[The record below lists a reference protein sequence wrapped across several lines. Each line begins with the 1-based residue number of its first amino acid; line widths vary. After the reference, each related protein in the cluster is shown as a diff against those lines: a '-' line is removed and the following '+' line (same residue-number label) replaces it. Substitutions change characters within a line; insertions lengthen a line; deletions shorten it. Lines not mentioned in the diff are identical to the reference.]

1 MGDDIIWIQKSVR
14 LLKNGSSREPEVG
27 HILTSWERSSFQTW
41 GICLQDKPRGG
52 LTRGQG
58 AGAPAGTAPGGAT
71 AGGGRE
77 QGMVV
82 GWEGGWGGGR
92 LIPGLRF
99 WRGLNVY
106 CFGMFGNVGH
116 VLFGHTVTTPPGSL
130 RRAILVQVEP
140 HGEGGVCTVREKK
153 NHLIKNIRPGRSRMQ
168 RGDIGNHSRWKFQ

>member
-1 MGDDIIWIQKSVR
+1 MGHPGNPRSDTYSPLGRDHYSKPG
-14 LLKNGSSREPEVG
+14 GSACKISRG
-27 HILTSWERSSFQTW
+27 
-41 GICLQDKPRGG
+41 GGGG

-58 AGAPAGTAPGGAT
+58 
-71 AGGGRE
+71 GGGPCRNRTRRRHSRWWS
-77 QGMVV
+77 GA
-82 GWEGGWGGGR
+82 GDGLAGCEGGWGGGR
-92 LIPGLRF
+92 IIPGLRF

-116 VLFGHTVTTPPGSL
+116 VRFGHTVTTPPGSL